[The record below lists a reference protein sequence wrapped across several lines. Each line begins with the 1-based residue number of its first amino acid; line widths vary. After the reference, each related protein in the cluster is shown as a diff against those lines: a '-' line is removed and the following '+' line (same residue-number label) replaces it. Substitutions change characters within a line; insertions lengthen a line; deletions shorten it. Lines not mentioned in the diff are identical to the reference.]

1 MNAHVNAPP
10 NAAPNAPQNS
20 ATATE
25 QQASGSS
32 FYTAMRLLPPLE
44 RTAIFAVYAFCR
56 EVDDIADVEGI
67 PIPQRQADLDAWRAD
82 LAALYAG
89 DPPERTS
96 YLVEPVSRFGL
107 RLDDFLAIV
116 DGMEMD
122 VVETI
127 RAPDY
132 DKLDLYCERV
142 ATAVGR
148 LSVCIFG
155 MEDQPGRD
163 LAHHLGRGLQLTNIL
178 RDLDEDAAMGRLYM
192 PAEALAAAGVAST
205 DPTVVVNHPSI
216 DQACRWVAA
225 KAHEHYRAADA
236 IMHAR
241 PAGKLRTPRLMS
253 AVYGQVLSKME
264 ALGWSPP
271 RSRARIGKVQL
282 IWTLLRHGLVE

>member
-1 MNAHVNAPP
+1 MTVTMNAPENA
-10 NAAPNAPQNS
+10 S
-20 ATATE
+20 ANPTSSNE

-56 EVDDIADVEGI
+56 EVDDIADEPGM
-67 PIPQRQADLDAWRAD
+67 PIPQRQAELDAWRAD

-89 DPPERTS
+89 TPPERTS
-96 YLVEPVSRFGL
+96 YLVEPVRRFHL
-107 RLDDFLAIV
+107 KIEDFLAVV

-142 ATAVGR
+142 ASAVGR
-148 LSVCIFG
+148 MSVCIFG
-155 MEDQPGRD
+155 MDDDPGRD

-178 RDLDEDAAMGRLYM
+178 RDLDEDAGIGRLYM
-192 PAEALAAAGVAST
+192 PAEALAAAGIDTT
-205 DPTVVVNHPSI
+205 DPVAVVNHPNI
-216 DQACRWVAA
+216 DAACRWVAV

-236 IMHAR
+236 IMQRR
-241 PAGKLRTPRLMS
+241 PKGKLRTPRLMS
-253 AVYGQVLSKME
+253 AVYGQILSKME
-264 ALGWSPP
+264 AVGWKPP
-271 RSRARIGKVQL
+271 RTRAKIGKVQL

>member
-1 MNAHVNAPP
+1 MTVTMNAPEQP
-10 NAAPNAPQNS
+10 AAN
-20 ATATE
+20 TE

-56 EVDDIADVEGI
+56 EVDDIADEPGM
-67 PIPQRQADLDAWRAD
+67 PIPQRQTELDAWRAD

-89 DPPERTS
+89 TPPERTS
-96 YLVEPVSRFGL
+96 YLVEPVRRFGL

-132 DKLDLYCERV
+132 PKLDLYCERV

-155 MEDQPGRD
+155 MDEQPGRD

-192 PAEALAAAGVAST
+192 PAEALAAAGIDT
-205 DPTVVVNHPSI
+205 TEPTAVVNHPNI
-216 DQACRWVAA
+216 DTACRWVAV

-236 IMHAR
+236 IMQRR
-241 PAGKLRTPRLMS
+241 PKGKLRTPRLMS
-253 AVYGQVLSKME
+253 AVYGQILSKME
-264 ALGWSPP
+264 AAGWKPP
-271 RSRARIGKVQL
+271 RARARIGKVQL

>member
-1 MNAHVNAPP
+1 MTVTMNAPEK
-10 NAAPNAPQNS
+10 AAANPASSN
-20 ATATE
+20 E

-56 EVDDIADVEGI
+56 EVDDIADEPGM
-67 PIPQRQADLDAWRAD
+67 PIPQRQAELDAWRED

-89 DPPERTS
+89 TPPERTS
-96 YLVEPVSRFGL
+96 YLVEPVRRFGL
-107 RLDDFLAIV
+107 KIEDFLAVV

-132 DKLDLYCERV
+132 PKLDLYCERV
-142 ATAVGR
+142 ASAVGR
-148 LSVCIFG
+148 MSVCIFG
-155 MEDQPGRD
+155 MDDEPGRE

-178 RDLDEDAAMGRLYM
+178 RDLDEDAGIGRLYM
-192 PAEALAAAGVAST
+192 PAEALAAAGIDTT
-205 DPTVVVNHPSI
+205 DPLAVVGHPNI
-216 DQACRWVAA
+216 DTACRWVAV

-236 IMHAR
+236 IMQRR
-241 PAGKLRTPRLMS
+241 PKGKLRTPRLMS
-253 AVYGQVLSKME
+253 AVYGQILSKME
-264 ALGWSPP
+264 AAGWKPP
-271 RSRARIGKVQL
+271 RTRAKIGKVQL